1 MYFDSLTLRHP
12 RPALYISQENHYY
25 PFGLALG
32 GAAANTVPAEAISKA
47 QYNGGSLLEDELLDA
62 GEAESANY
70 ATPYRRYDPTIGR
83 LLGVDPLADKY
94 ADQGTANFAG
104 NDPVNQNDPT
114 GAFISD
120 TDPNARGYGGGRSLS
135 ANAFARADAFFD
147 NAREIKE
154 AKENFLK
161 NNTVVAEVIR
171 SPIFESISLAAN
183 GNGKLEV
190 LAYGIDN
197 NRLQV
202 DIGYRG
208 PANAEFFQTAITNQP
223 IDGKPVNEPFID
235 SENEPGSARYPLFFG
250 ESHKK
255 EGEGL
260 LGYNAFFRDAPNRQE
275 PQNGFYFMAETSL
288 ITRNTAGIYEPI
300 ITLIW
305 GFKYI
310 NNLYKVEPMREVL
323 PSKSH
328 TDFLKLR

>member
-1 MYFDSLTLRHP
+1 MEKTPAPKRRRYDAAFRAEALRLAGESRSTPAAARALNIHPELLYQWQRAARAPLPADLAARHAFLRVQIVNEGGQPVYFDSLTLRHP

-62 GEAESANY
+62 GEAEGANY

-83 LLGVDPLADKY
+83 LLGVDPLADMY
-94 ADQGTANFAG
+94 ADQGTGNFAG

-208 PANAEFFQTAITNQP
+208 PANAEFFQTAI
-223 IDGKPVNEPFID
+223 
-235 SENEPGSARYPLFFG
+235 
-250 ESHKK
+250 
-255 EGEGL
+255 
-260 LGYNAFFRDAPNRQE
+260 
-275 PQNGFYFMAETSL
+275 
-288 ITRNTAGIYEPI
+288 
-300 ITLIW
+300 
-305 GFKYI
+305 
-310 NNLYKVEPMREVL
+310 
-323 PSKSH
+323 
-328 TDFLKLR
+328 

>member
-1 MYFDSLTLRHP
+1 M
-12 RPALYISQENHYY
+12 
-25 PFGLALG
+25 
-32 GAAANTVPAEAISKA
+32 
-47 QYNGGSLLEDELLDA
+47 LEDELLDA
-62 GEAESANY
+62 GEAEGANY
-70 ATPYRRYDPTIGR
+70 ATPYRRYDPAIGR
-83 LLGVDPLADKY
+83 LLGVDPLADMY
-94 ADQGTANFAG
+94 ADQGTGNFAG

-120 TDPNARGYGGGRSLS
+120 IDPNAKGYGGGRSLS

-202 DIGYRG
+202 DIGYKG
-208 PANAEFFQTAITNQP
+208 PADVEFFQTAMTNQP
-223 IDGKPVNEPFID
+223 LDGKPLNEPFID
-235 SENEPGSARYPLFFG
+235 SENKPGSARYPLFFG
-250 ESHKK
+250 ELHKK

-275 PQNGFYFMAETSL
+275 PQNGFYFIAETSL
-288 ITRNTAGIYEPI
+288 VTRNMAGIYEPI
-300 ITLIW
+300 ITFRW
-305 GFKYI
+305 GFGYE
-310 NNLYKVEPMREVL
+310 NNAYNVEPMRVVL
-323 PSKSH
+323 PSEPHKNLLKS
-328 TDFLKLR
+328 R